1 MKIKLS
7 YYEWNDIL
15 KKLDDKFDFDILEDI
30 KLCELDDSPAVVK
43 LFYNRIFE
51 IIKRKLKIIENEFS
65 NLRAND
71 EKTLFYFIE
80 STRKKYSLLYKLIN
94 IKCVKRYNT
103 ELEDMVV
110 SKFNEIQN
118 SLEESAKNDRTG
130 RMLIFIKNNPVTK
143 I

>member
-1 MKIKLS
+1 M
-7 YYEWNDIL
+7 
-15 KKLDDKFDFDILEDI
+15 
-30 KLCELDDSPAVVK
+30 
-43 LFYNRIFE
+43 
-51 IIKRKLKIIENEFS
+51 KIIENEFS